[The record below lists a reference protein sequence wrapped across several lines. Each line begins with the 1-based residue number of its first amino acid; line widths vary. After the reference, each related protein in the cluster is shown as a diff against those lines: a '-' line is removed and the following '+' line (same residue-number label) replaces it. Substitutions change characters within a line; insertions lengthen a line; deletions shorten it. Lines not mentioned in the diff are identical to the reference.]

1 MTSDKGILI
10 KNIYYM
16 LAYAFQVL
24 KQSDYQQVASEEFEN
39 IYDLFSAILYKGISR
54 QLKQG
59 LYREYVEKNE
69 NLSTVRG
76 KIDINGTILNKLNRK
91 QRLACEFDELSE
103 NNIFNSI
110 LKTTALVLIGERTVK
125 KENRQ
130 ALRKIMPFFDNIDGM
145 DPVSIKWNTL
155 NYKRNNQNYK
165 MLMNIC
171 YFILDSLL
179 QTPRKGESKLGSFS
193 DEKMAK
199 LFEKFVLEYYRF
211 NHAYLSEVSAAQ
223 IKWDISEASD
233 ESDFYLLPMMQTDIA
248 LRNNDKTLIIDTKY
262 YTNTMQSNYNKQ
274 TIHSGNLYQI
284 YTYVKNKDVN
294 NTGNVSGMVL
304 YAKTSESITPD
315 CSFIMGKNIISV
327 KTLDLNRDFNEI
339 SMQLDDIVMSHFG
352 VA

>member
-179 QTPRKGESKLGSFS
+179 QTTRKGEYKLGSFS

-248 LRNNDKTLIIDTKY
+248 LRNNDKTRIIDTKY